1 MGPHTVRLTKCQLI
15 FSVFLM
21 TCTGYASTWFKFK
34 NATPRQPSVSAL
46 TRGSIKISTEVF
58 SQPQHSLKNLAEFS
72 HVWIIFLFHKNG
84 RPFTKTMVAPPRLGG
99 ARVGLFSTRS
109 PHRPNPIGLT
119 LAKLEKVEG
128 DTIHLCGL
136 DLLDGTPI
144 IDIKPYI
151 TSYDYPQDMKETDS
165 AESHLDSAES
175 DLNSAESHLDSS
187 SVPPTMISNPEWI
200 TLGGSEKTLNVAFT
214 QDALS
219 QIRQFSPEAEDP
231 AYRLSFLKSPEEAQK
246 AIEDILREDPRSIY
260 RKMKGQD
267 LLYFCV
273 VDCMHVTTWF
283 DEVIKK
289 CEVLR
294 VMPYSARQAMI
305 EANKKQQWDNNLA
318 KIEDKM
324 KVM

>member
-1 MGPHTVRLTKCQLI
+1 MDNDEKKI
-15 FSVFLM
+15 ESVVFKPI
-21 TCTGYASTWFKFK
+21 GYASTWFKFK

-151 TSYDYPQDMKETDS
+151 TSYDHPQDIEKNDSDESHPDS
-165 AESHLDSAES
+165 A
-175 DLNSAESHLDSS
+175 
-187 SVPPTMISNPEWI
+187 SVPPTTISNPEWI
-200 TLGGSEKTLNVAFT
+200 TLGSSEKTLNVAFT

-219 QIRQFSPEAEDP
+219 QIRQFSPDAEDP

>member
-1 MGPHTVRLTKCQLI
+1 M
-15 FSVFLM
+15 
-21 TCTGYASTWFKFK
+21 
-34 NATPRQPSVSAL
+34 
-46 TRGSIKISTEVF
+46 
-58 SQPQHSLKNLAEFS
+58 
-72 HVWIIFLFHKNG
+72 
-84 RPFTKTMVAPPRLGG
+84 
-99 ARVGLFSTRS
+99 
-109 PHRPNPIGLT
+109 
-119 LAKLEKVEG
+119 
-128 DTIHLCGL
+128 
-136 DLLDGTPI
+136 DGTPI

-151 TSYDYPQDMKETDS
+151 PSYDYPQDNEQTDS
-165 AESHLDSAES
+165 VTTEAIDSATTAVSES
-175 DLNSAESHLDSS
+175 TNAIEDPTYCGPQN
-187 SVPPTMISNPEWI
+187 PPTTVSNPEWI
-200 TLGGSEKTLNVAFT
+200 TLGGQEKTLNVAFT

-219 QIRQFSPEAEDP
+219 QIRKFSPDAEDP

-283 DEVIKK
+283 DECIKK

-294 VMPYSARQAMI
+294 VMPYTTRKAMN

-324 KVM
+324 KNSDVI